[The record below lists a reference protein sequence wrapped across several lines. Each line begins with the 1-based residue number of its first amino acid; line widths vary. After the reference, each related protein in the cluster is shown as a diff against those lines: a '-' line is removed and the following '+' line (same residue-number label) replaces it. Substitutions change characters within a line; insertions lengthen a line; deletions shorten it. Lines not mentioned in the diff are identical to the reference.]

1 MNEISTCALSFL
13 PLEFQCQPRVQLEVV
28 STTVYLR
35 LPASCWVSA
44 CRGRPGGEEGAAAEE
59 DASTRAVEE
68 EEDGSAAREG
78 AAARSRAARA
88 RSATLFCKSL
98 LVCSSQWCKAWFFGI
113 MAEERS
119 WWDGEMCAARF
130 EERDRAL
137 MLNWQW
143 KVEGVCNLPPCA
155 CAAEISMSPKAQLEV
170 VSTTGYLRWPASCL
184 ASACARCVGC
194 QAPISVAGGGWLSPR
209 FLIPS

>member
-1 MNEISTCALSFL
+1 MSAK
-13 PLEFQCQPRVQLEVV
+13 VQLEMV
-28 STTVYLR
+28 STTVYLS

-68 EEDGSAAREG
+68 EEEGSAARSR
-78 AAARSRAARA
+78 AARSRAARA
-88 RSATLFCKSL
+88 RSAALFCKSL
-98 LVCSSQWCKAWFFGI
+98 FVCSSQWCGGWFFGI

-119 WWDGEMCAARF
+119 WWDGAMCAARL

-137 MLNWQW
+137 MLKWQW

-155 CAAEISMSPKAQLEV
+155 CAAEISMSAKA
-170 VSTTGYLRWPASCL
+170 
-184 ASACARCVGC
+184 
-194 QAPISVAGGGWLSPR
+194 
-209 FLIPS
+209 

>member
-1 MNEISTCALSFL
+1 M
-13 PLEFQCQPRVQLEVV
+13 
-28 STTVYLR
+28 YLR

-68 EEDGSAAREG
+68 EEEGSAA
-78 AAARSRAARA
+78 
-88 RSATLFCKSL
+88 LFCKSL
-98 LVCSSQWCKAWFFGI
+98 LVCSSQWCGGWFFGI

-130 EERDRAL
+130 AERDRAL

-155 CAAEISMSPKAQLEV
+155 CAAEI
-170 VSTTGYLRWPASCL
+170 
-184 ASACARCVGC
+184 
-194 QAPISVAGGGWLSPR
+194 
-209 FLIPS
+209 